1 MAHVER
7 LRKEPVPASPGQL
20 LVLGTTAGRVLTY
33 RLSGHTPATTE
44 SAWVL
49 RFALPPGVLATDVCV
64 RAQAVWL
71 LKCQAL
77 TQKMWIDDTEMEEEG
92 VAEMLLDENAMAS
105 APR

>member
-1 MAHVER
+1 M
-7 LRKEPVPASPGQL
+7 
-20 LVLGTTAGRVLTY
+20 
-33 RLSGHTPATTE
+33 
-44 SAWVL
+44 
-49 RFALPPGVLATDVCV
+49 LATDVCV